1 MTDSRSNET
10 GQKSQSH
17 EYNKLL
23 RKIVLWG
30 LCMSELKQLGWGD
43 EAIYACCWL
52 EWITVMWLSL
62 KLRCFL
68 FFPNYQQATLQKQ
81 KIMSLGF

>member
-1 MTDSRSNET
+1 MTDSCSSEI

-30 LCMSELKQLGWGD
+30 LCMLELKHLGWGD
-43 EAIYACCWL
+43 EAI
-52 EWITVMWLSL
+52 M
-62 KLRCFL
+62 
-68 FFPNYQQATLQKQ
+68 
-81 KIMSLGF
+81 LGAD